1 MELVDRYLDGT
12 LDPGERQAFEERL
25 RTHAELREL
34 LDDQRALREGVERL
48 AVRALVVKAHSG
60 WNWGKWKPFI
70 GGAAIT
76 AAVVTGTVWSMHA
89 GERSGKT
96 VEVVPP
102 PIDTLAADRTIPVP
116 PAEAAPAYVITDT
129 IIDTVYQVIR
139 RIERVHPGGPVH
151 EGDSA
156 SQRTTSAA
164 ATKAGSIMQGT
175 EREATG
181 DPRPLRSSGSM
192 PAYPGGFQEL
202 HRYLQ
207 RSIQQ
212 PDGAACSGTLIVAF
226 TVDEKGHVQ
235 DPHVVKGLGNA
246 CDQEALRVVRA
257 MPDWIPAQDK
267 DGPVPG
273 EVSMPFV
280 FEFR

>member
-12 LDPGERQAFEERL
+12 LSPGERQAFEERL
-25 RTHAELREL
+25 RTSTELREL

-48 AVRALVVKAHSG
+48 AVRALVMKAHSG
-60 WNWGKWKPFI
+60 WSWGKWKPFI

-76 AAVVTGTVWSMHA
+76 AAVVTGTVLFMLS

-96 VEVVPP
+96 TEVAAIS
-102 PIDTLAADRTIPVP
+102 IDTLTTDPTAIVP
-116 PAEAAPAYVITDT
+116 SAEEAPAYMVTDT

-139 RIERVHPGGPVH
+139 KVERGRIAPTYEA
-151 EGDSA
+151 DSA
-156 SQRTTSAA
+156 SYRTAPQRASD
-164 ATKAGSIMQGT
+164 AGTIMRGT
-175 EREATG
+175 QRENTG
-181 DPRPLRSSGSM
+181 EPFALLSSGSM

-207 RSIQQ
+207 RTIRQ
-212 PDGAACSGTLIVAF
+212 PEGVECSGTLILAF

-235 DPHVVKGLGNA
+235 DPHVVRGLSNA
-246 CDQEALRVVRA
+246 CDQEALRVVRT

-267 DGPVPG
+267 NGPVRG
-273 EVSMPFV
+273 EVSMPLV
-280 FEFR
+280 FAFR

>member
-129 IIDTVYQVIR
+129 IIDTVYQVVR
-139 RIERVHPGGPVH
+139 KREHVQFDPTC
-151 EGDSA
+151 EADSA
-156 SQRTTSAA
+156 ARSPLPKGVSNAGTIVRGTQR
-164 ATKAGSIMQGT
+164 
-175 EREATG
+175 ENTG
-181 DPRPLRSSGSM
+181 EPFALLSSGSM

-226 TVDEKGHVQ
+226 TVDEKGHVR
-235 DPHVVKGLGNA
+235 DPHVVKGLGDA

-267 DGPVPG
+267 DGPVRG
-273 EVSMPFV
+273 EVSMPLV